1 MEESILY
8 NAATLASSAQ
18 GNAVADPRRSGR
30 ERTTTQRYEP
40 TAQPK
45 SSMKRKRA
53 SATDNDSNGKSQYA
67 SNKRAQAT
75 AATSNSKTSS
85 KRVTNNKTTLP
96 ADASAKPTTNPR
108 LNSYKDADN
117 VVDLTGDDNGATSPK
132 KQNKRKAGKGEE
144 KRLKRERSH
153 APQKYTTVAH
163 RATTQRMVVI
173 DRRRID
179 NDDCPHQPPHCPMEE
194 VDLAGS
200 TGNIYTVKITHV
212 PECTCPDFRVNNNP
226 QCKHIIY
233 VLLKVLKVS
242 EPLNFQAAFLTSE
255 LQEIFDHAGPLPGE
269 TVHTEDKDGKRKP
282 IEGDCP
288 ICCEELSQEKETI
301 VWCQAACGNNLHK
314 TCFDQWAATQW
325 AATKGHGQVTCPY
338 CRTQWQSEINGSALK
353 GLAKTGPKNRD
364 GYVNVAEQVGMSSRR
379 DYSTYHDYWVR
390 AQRRNGLLDDENYDY
405 DYEDDHY

>member
-1 MEESILY
+1 MEGSKSYIPVIS
-8 NAATLASSAQ
+8 ASSAQ
-18 GNAVADPRRSGR
+18 ENAVVDARRSGR
-30 ERTTTQRYEP
+30 ERKTTQRYES

-53 SATDNDSNGKSQYA
+53 SAIENDNNQKSQYA
-67 SNKRAQAT
+67 SKKRAQTTAT
-75 AATSNSKTSS
+75 TSDSKASN
-85 KRVTNNKTTLP
+85 KRVASNKTILP
-96 ADASAKPTTNPR
+96 ADASAKPTTNPP
-108 LNSYKDADN
+108 LNSSNNAEN
-117 VVDLTGDDNGATSPK
+117 VVDLTGDDDGATPSR
-132 KQNKRKAGKGEE
+132 KQNKRRAGKGEE

-153 APQKYTTVAH
+153 APQKYTTVAY

-173 DRRRID
+173 DRRRLD
-179 NDDCPHQPPHCPMEE
+179 NDDCPHQTPHCPMEE
-194 VDLAGS
+194 IDLAGS
-200 TGNIYTVKITHV
+200 TGNIYTVRITHV

-242 EPLNFQAAFLTSE
+242 EPLNYQAAFLTSE
-255 LQEIFDHAGPLPGE
+255 LQEIFDHAGPLPAE

-282 IEGDCP
+282 TEGDCP

-314 TCFDQWAATQW
+314 TCFDQWAAT
-325 AATKGHGQVTCPY
+325 KGHGQVTCPY
-338 CRTQWQSEINGSALK
+338 CRTQWQNEIDGSALK

-390 AQRRNGLLDDENYDY
+390 AQRRNGLLDDDDYDY